1 MQPLLWT
8 TRSLRNLVNALAAK
22 GHKVSPTVVSELLRD
37 MGYSLQANS
46 KTREGTQ
53 HIDRDAQFQYI
64 NTQAM
69 VGGFAARCSID
80 PAVRRKIDAVCMK
93 FAKRWRKSP

>member
-8 TRSLRNLVNALAAK
+8 TRSLRNLANALAAK

-46 KTREGTQ
+46 KTREGTSTSIVMRNFNTSTRRPWRSWGERTA
-53 HIDRDAQFQYI
+53 HI
-64 NTQAM
+64 
-69 VGGFAARCSID
+69 S
-80 PAVRRKIDAVCMK
+80 
-93 FAKRWRKSP
+93 